1 MSTPT
6 IQLSNVSK
14 RFGDL
19 TALDDVSL
27 DIQPGGVFAI
37 LGENGAG
44 KTTAIRILLG
54 LELPDTGRASVLGM
68 DSSIQGREIRR
79 QIGYVPE
86 QPALYPWMTVGEIGW
101 FSEGYYPKGYL
112 ERYHELTGQFG
123 LNSNAKIKSLSK
135 GMRSK
140 VSLSLALAHD
150 PSVLILDEPTSG
162 LDAMVRREFLESMV
176 DWAARGRTVL
186 LCSHQIHEVER
197 VADSVAMVR
206 GGKIV
211 LRKKLDAFKIDS
223 RQVIVTLS
231 GNEELADVPWEV
243 VSRRQMGRQCQFI
256 VSGWD
261 ESRLDDLQSRSNVS
275 AVETHTP
282 SLEELFVAYM
292 SRGESAQALP
302 TRESLKSRQAESQ
315 EATS

>member
-101 FSEGYYPKGYL
+101 FSEGY
-112 ERYHELTGQFG
+112 
-123 LNSNAKIKSLSK
+123 
-135 GMRSK
+135 
-140 VSLSLALAHD
+140 
-150 PSVLILDEPTSG
+150 
-162 LDAMVRREFLESMV
+162 
-176 DWAARGRTVL
+176 
-186 LCSHQIHEVER
+186 
-197 VADSVAMVR
+197 
-206 GGKIV
+206 
-211 LRKKLDAFKIDS
+211 
-223 RQVIVTLS
+223 
-231 GNEELADVPWEV
+231 
-243 VSRRQMGRQCQFI
+243 
-256 VSGWD
+256 
-261 ESRLDDLQSRSNVS
+261 
-275 AVETHTP
+275 
-282 SLEELFVAYM
+282 
-292 SRGESAQALP
+292 
-302 TRESLKSRQAESQ
+302 
-315 EATS
+315 

>member
-1 MSTPT
+1 
-6 IQLSNVSK
+6 
-14 RFGDL
+14 
-19 TALDDVSL
+19 
-27 DIQPGGVFAI
+27 
-37 LGENGAG
+37 
-44 KTTAIRILLG
+44 
-54 LELPDTGRASVLGM
+54 
-68 DSSIQGREIRR
+68 
-79 QIGYVPE
+79 
-86 QPALYPWMTVGEIGW
+86 
-101 FSEGYYPKGYL
+101 
-112 ERYHELTGQFG
+112 
-123 LNSNAKIKSLSK
+123 
-135 GMRSK
+135 MRSK